1 MSNQE
6 QGWVQAGTTFTPET
20 IFRGPSSRRRIS
32 RGSMSVT
39 GSEPGNPEELVDEQE
54 ELIQAAIE
62 AQHVRRVRLVE
73 SHIHA
78 ASTAAACRSTLC
90 CWAAKRGRRD
100 RR

>member
-6 QGWVQAGTTFTPET
+6 QGWVQAGTTFTPEA

-62 AQHVRRVRLVE
+62 AQHV
-73 SHIHA
+73 
-78 ASTAAACRSTLC
+78 
-90 CWAAKRGRRD
+90 
-100 RR
+100 